1 MAPLFSKS
9 LIALALSMAATT
21 LCTAPAF
28 AAEANK
34 PVKAKAKTKAKAKS
48 AMTDEG
54 AVKPIAQEDEP
65 DVTDNKVSHYT
76 CELNN
81 TVTVYRNDTDAEH
94 IGLRWKKRLHRL
106 TRVGTSTGAQ
116 RFENRNYG
124 LVWINIPSKAMLL
137 DSRMNR
143 QLANECKDPEA
154 TEFVPQAPVMPAAPP
169 APIGEPALL
178 PSQPAPVIKK

>member
-21 LCTAPAF
+21 LCAAPAL
-28 AAEANK
+28 AAEANQ
-34 PVKAKAKTKAKAKS
+34 PVKAKAKAKTKKAKS
-48 AMTDEG
+48 AKAEEG
-54 AVKPIAQEDEP
+54 AIKPIAHEDEP
-65 DVTDNKVSHYT
+65 DVTDNTVSNYT

-81 TVTVYRNDTDAEH
+81 SVTVYRSTKDEEH

-137 DSRMNR
+137 DSRLNR

-154 TEFVPQAPVMPAAPP
+154 TEFVPQAPVSPP
-169 APIGEPALL
+169 EN
-178 PSQPAPVIKK
+178 VTKR